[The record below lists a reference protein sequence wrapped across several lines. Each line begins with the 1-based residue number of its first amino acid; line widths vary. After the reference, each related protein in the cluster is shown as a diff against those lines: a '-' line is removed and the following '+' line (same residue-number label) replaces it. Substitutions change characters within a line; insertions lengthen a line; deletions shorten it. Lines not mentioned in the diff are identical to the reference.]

1 MPGFE
6 EVKRAHRSS
15 EATLLDRHG
24 ETLHE
29 LRADFAGRRLAWV
42 KVEDVSPLLIKALVQ
57 AEDRRFFEHE
67 GVDWR
72 GLAGAAV
79 DNVLGRG
86 RRGGSTLTMQL
97 AARLDP
103 ALKPQEGHRNLSQK
117 IGQISLARELERS
130 WNKNQIL
137 EAYLN
142 LATFRGE
149 LVGLGAAARGL
160 FGKAP
165 GGLDEE
171 EAVLLVTLL
180 RSPGAAPKTVARRA
194 GALAQ
199 ALKIRTDEERLRD
212 RAAEALDN
220 PLPLPAEG
228 GCAPHVARRLLK
240 EGGERVI
247 STLDGSLQRFALETL
262 RRQLVRLA
270 GRNVRDG
277 AVLVV
282 DNPTGEILAY
292 VGNGGVQASALQV
305 DGVAAPRQAGSTLKP
320 FLYGLAFERRLLT
333 AASLLDDS
341 PLNLITPG
349 GLYVPQNYDR
359 DFKGWVSARV
369 ALGSSLNVPA
379 VRALMLVNAD
389 RFVERLQDLGF
400 ADVTEGGDYYGFA
413 LALGSAEIRLA
424 QLVNAYRTLAN
435 GGKSSPLLLRP
446 DSLAA
451 NGRQAMEAAAAYIV
465 SDILADPEARG
476 ITFGLASPLVSR
488 GWAAVKTGTSKD
500 MRDNWCVGY
509 SDRYTVGVW
518 VGNFKGDP
526 MWDVSGVSG
535 AAPVWLEVM
544 NFLHRSSPGRPPKL
558 PLGVERARVRFDPGL
573 EPEREEFFLAG
584 TANPRIKLKDG
595 GSDRPRFLYPARGA
609 ILALDP
615 DIPPERQRVRL
626 QVKSGG
632 ESLRIL
638 LGREELR
645 ASREGALWQP
655 RAGRHAMF
663 LVDESGAEL
672 DRVEFEVRA
681 RVDAGP

>member
-292 VGNGGVQASALQV
+292 VGNGGGQASALQV

-320 FLYGLAFERRLLT
+320 FLYALAFEKRLLT

-341 PLNLITPG
+341 PVNLVTPS

-359 DFKGWVSARV
+359 DFKGLVSARV
-369 ALGSSLNVPA
+369 ALASSLNVPA
-379 VRALMLVNAD
+379 VRTLMLVNAD
-389 RFVERLQDLGF
+389 RFVDRLQDLGF

-413 LALGSAEIRLA
+413 LALGSAEVRLT

-435 GGKSSPLLLRP
+435 GGRWSPLILRP
-446 DSLAA
+446 DSPKA
-451 NGRQAMEAAAAYIV
+451 NGRRVMDAAVAYIV

-476 ITFGLASPLVSR
+476 RTFGLASPLVSR

-518 VGNFKGDP
+518 VGNFNGDP

-544 NFLHRSSPGRPPKL
+544 NFLHAISTGRSPRRPA
-558 PLGVERARVRFDPGL
+558 GVESSLLRFDSDL
-573 EPEREEFFLAG
+573 EPEREEIFMTG
-584 TANPRIKLKDG
+584 TERPRMKLKSG
-595 GSDRPRFLYPARGA
+595 EAESPRLVYPARGT
-609 ILALDP
+609 IIALDP
-615 DIPPERQRVRL
+615 DIPLDRQRVLMQVDGIGGSLLIRL
-626 QVKSGG
+626 GQ
-632 ESLRIL
+632 
-638 LGREELR
+638 EELR
-645 ASREGALWQP
+645 ASPEGALWQP
-655 RAGRHAMF
+655 HAGRHVAS
-663 LVDESGAEL
+663 LVDGWGTEL
-672 DRVEFEVRA
+672 DRVEFEVR
-681 RVDAGP
+681 GKLP